1 MEVQERSM
9 RPMQMKTAYSNASTS
24 GSSKSGGRRA
34 VPSNVNISKPMNQ
47 QQALARLGEMMGN
60 RV

>member
-1 MEVQERSM
+1 M